1 MTDTKI
7 SAILTVE
14 GLRKWRF
21 QAAVRDGVAT
31 RAWTTVRVR
40 FRLDA

>member
-1 MTDTKI
+1 MEVVM
-7 SAILTVE
+7 LTS
-14 GLRKWRF
+14 
-21 QAAVRDGVAT
+21 VRDGVAT